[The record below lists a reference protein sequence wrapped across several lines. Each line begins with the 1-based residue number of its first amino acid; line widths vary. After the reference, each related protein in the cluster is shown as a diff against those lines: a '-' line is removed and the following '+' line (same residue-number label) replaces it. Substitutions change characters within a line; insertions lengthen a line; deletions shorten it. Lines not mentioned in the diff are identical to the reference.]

1 MTPTGRTAL
10 ITGAA
15 GGIGRATALRFAAEG
30 ARLHLVDNDPVGL
43 GETLDA
49 VRAGG
54 APAATQTVADVTQPE
69 HVAGYVE
76 AALQAHGRIDAFFNN
91 AGIEGPV
98 APLAEYPLD
107 GYEAVIAVNLTGVF
121 LGLRH
126 VLPVMLEQGS
136 GAIVNT
142 GSLASERGL
151 PGTAVYNATKHAVL
165 GLTRT
170 AAAEVGAAG
179 VRVNAVLPGMIDTR
193 MLRTLAGELGGEV
206 DAGLAFMSQV
216 APQQRTGRPEEVAA
230 VVTFLCS
237 DDASFVNGVGWP
249 VDGGAL
255 ATIPNPTPEEVP
267 SS

>member
-1 MTPTGRTAL
+1 MTLSGRTAVV
-10 ITGAA
+10 TGAA
-15 GGIGRATALRFAAEG
+15 GGIGRAAALRFAAAG
-30 ARLHLVDNDPVGL
+30 AAVHLVDQDAAGL
-43 GETLDA
+43 EATSRA
-49 VRAGG
+49 VREQGS
-54 APAATQTVADVTQPE
+54 PVTATAADVTRPDEVQ
-69 HVAGYVE
+69 AYVS

-98 APLAEYPLD
+98 APLAEYPVE
-107 GYEAVIAVNLTGVF
+107 GFAAVLAVNLTGVF

-151 PGTAVYNATKHAVL
+151 PGTGAYNATKHAVL

-170 AAAEVGAAG
+170 AAAEVGASG

-193 MLRTLAGELGGEV
+193 MLRHLADELAGDVE
-206 DAGLAFMSQV
+206 AGLAVMSRV
-216 APQQRTGRPEEVAA
+216 APQARTGRPDEVAA
-230 VVTFLCS
+230 VAVFLCS

-255 ATIPNPTPEEVP
+255 ATMSNH
-267 SS
+267 

>member
-1 MTPTGRTAL
+1 MDFTGRVAL

-15 GGIGRATALRFAAEG
+15 GGIGGAAAERFAALG
-30 ARLHLVDNDPVGL
+30 ADVHLVDVDEDGL
-43 GETLDA
+43 A
-49 VRAGG
+49 RRAESV
-54 APAATQTVADVTQPE
+54 AATGRRATTSTADVTKSAD
-69 HVAGYVE
+69 VRGYVG
-76 AALQAHGRIDAFFNN
+76 AALREHGRIDAFFNN

-98 APLAEYPLD
+98 ATLAEYPEEEFERVV
-107 GYEAVIAVNLTGVF
+107 GVNLFGVF

-151 PGTAVYNATKHAVL
+151 PSSGAYIATKHAVL

-170 AAAEVGAAG
+170 AASEVAGRG

-193 MLRTLAGELGGEV
+193 MLRDLARQLAGDEEAGMAFLGAAAP
-206 DAGLAFMSQV
+206 AG
-216 APQQRTGRPEEVAA
+216 RTGQPEEIAA
-230 VVTFLCS
+230 VVAFLCS
-237 DDASFVNGVGWP
+237 DDASFVHGVGWA

-255 ATIPNPTPEEVP
+255 ATMGNAPPPE
-267 SS
+267 

>member
-1 MTPTGRTAL
+1 MELTGRTAL

-15 GGIGRATALRFAAEG
+15 GGIGRAAALRFAASG
-30 ARLHLVDNDPVGL
+30 AAVHLVDRDPDGL
-43 GETLDA
+43 EATAREL
-49 VRAGG
+49 RAHG
-54 APAATQTVADVTQPE
+54 APATVTAADVTEPE
-69 HVAGYVE
+69 QVQGYVQ
-76 AALQAHGRIDAFFNN
+76 AAVDEHGRIDAFFNN

-98 APLAEYPLD
+98 APLAEYPID
-107 GYEAVIAVNLTGVF
+107 GFAAVLAVNVTGVF

-151 PGTAVYNATKHAVL
+151 AGTGAYNAAKHAVL

-193 MLRTLAGELGGEV
+193 MLRALALQLSDDV
-206 DAGLAFMSQV
+206 DAGLAFMGRA
-216 APQQRTGRPEEVAA
+216 APQARTGRAEEVAA
-230 VVTFLCS
+230 VVAFLCS

-255 ATIPNPTPEEVP
+255 ATMANHSDAPEEV
-267 SS
+267 S